1 MSKFY
6 AVCDISG
13 GIQLID
19 QLPGEGQF
27 ALAVGEF
34 DVVVDVIAETSDG
47 YHKPQVPGVV
57 PGGDAREN
65 LGAIAR
71 YIQILAQR
79 ETPGFR
85 ALGA

>member
-1 MSKFY
+1 MTKFY

-13 GIQLID
+13 AIRITDEQ
-19 QLPGEGQF
+19 PSEGQF

-34 DVVVDVIAETSDG
+34 DAVIETIAKTSDG
-47 YHKPQVPGVV
+47 CTVNQVPGVE
-57 PGGDAREN
+57 PNGDTRAN

-71 YIQILAQR
+71 YIQVLGTL
-79 ETPGFR
+79 EVPGFR

>member
-13 GIQLID
+13 AIKITDEQ
-19 QLPGEGQF
+19 PGEGQF

-34 DVVVDVIAETSDG
+34 DAVVDTIAETSGG
-47 YHKPQVPGVV
+47 YHVCQVPGVV
-57 PGGDAREN
+57 PDGDTREN

-71 YIQILAQR
+71 YIQVLGKR
-79 ETPGFR
+79 DVPGFR

>member
-13 GIQLID
+13 AIKITDEQ
-19 QLPGEGQF
+19 PGEGLF

-34 DVVVDVIAETSDG
+34 DAVIDTIAETSG
-47 YHKPQVPGVV
+47 GHHTNLVPGVV
-57 PGGDAREN
+57 PDGDARAN

-71 YIQILAQR
+71 YIQVLGAL
-79 ETPGFR
+79 EVPGFR